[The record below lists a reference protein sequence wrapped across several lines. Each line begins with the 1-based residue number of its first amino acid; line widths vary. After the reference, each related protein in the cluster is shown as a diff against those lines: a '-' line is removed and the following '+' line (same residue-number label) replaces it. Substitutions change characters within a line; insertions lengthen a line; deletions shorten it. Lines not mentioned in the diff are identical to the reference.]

1 MLRLTDVN
9 GDLVTIVAST
19 VAQVLEEP
27 RGQTM
32 LVFANGTTMQ
42 VKESVEQVTAQIEK
56 EIAR

>member
-9 GDLVTIVAST
+9 DDVIAIAAET
-19 VAQVLEEP
+19 VVQVLDQP

-32 LVFANGTTMQ
+32 LVFGNGSTLQ

-56 EIAR
+56 ERSK